1 MKHRERQKH
10 IRDAKVKAAFHSI
23 CESFPMQIT
32 CPFCAYEVELWTD
45 EDETKCCMCGFKL
58 FSKENLIH

>member
-1 MKHRERQKH
+1 MKDAGRQKANK
-10 IRDAKVKAAFHSI
+10 DAKVKFALHSI

-45 EDETKCCMCGFKL
+45 EDETKCCICGFKL
-58 FSKENLIH
+58 FSKENIIH